1 MESGDVFTLSR
12 IYEAEGI
19 LKKLHPNNNHIRA
32 KIRQQLQILQ
42 EFGYL
47 EFIDNK
53 GHYKVIKSL
62 TSSNWQRVQGL
73 YFYRSPSD
81 DLSMPWLNDFKFI
94 RVERYDPSKR
104 FCTVFVN
111 SLR

>member
-1 MESGDVFTLSR
+1 MSAGNWTGWTDDVVDVLRFAGMESGDVFTLSR

-19 LKKLHPNNNHIRA
+19 LKKLHPNNNHIKA

-53 GHYKVIKSL
+53 GHYKVIKSFS
-62 TSSNWQRVQGL
+62 SSN
-73 YFYRSPSD
+73 
-81 DLSMPWLNDFKFI
+81 
-94 RVERYDPSKR
+94 
-104 FCTVFVN
+104 
-111 SLR
+111 